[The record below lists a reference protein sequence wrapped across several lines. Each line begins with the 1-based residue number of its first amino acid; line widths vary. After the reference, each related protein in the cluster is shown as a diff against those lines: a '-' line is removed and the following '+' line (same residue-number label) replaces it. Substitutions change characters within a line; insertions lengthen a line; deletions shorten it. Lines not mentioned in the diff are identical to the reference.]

1 MGKILFFSIWFAF
14 HPVHVTLTSLDYI
27 PETNDFNVFVKMYF
41 DDFILDCKL
50 IEPGIQQEKFISG
63 DPSSLEMMESY
74 ISERLVIKVNN
85 KSISGKVQDLDI
97 SDNELKL
104 NIKYLNE
111 KKPKTITVKNLIM
124 INLYADQSNFI
135 IVKVADFEEGVKL
148 TAELT
153 EQTLKIN

>member
-1 MGKILFFSIWFAF
+1 MFKICFLIIWFAF

-27 PETNDFNVFVKMYF
+27 PETKDINVFVKMYF
-41 DDFILDCKL
+41 DDFILDYTL
-50 IEPGIQQEKFISG
+50 IEPGIQQEKFITG
-63 DPSSLEMMESY
+63 DPSSMEMMESY
-74 ISERLVIKVNN
+74 INKRLVIKVNN
-85 KSISGKVQDLDI
+85 KSISGKVRDLDI

-104 NIKYLNE
+104 NINYLNE
-111 KKPKTITVKNLIM
+111 LKPTTITVKNLIM
-124 INLYADQSNFI
+124 TNLYADQSNFL